1 MNEIEYDK
9 YLKQQEIN
17 KKHEY
22 KKELQDQMIFKEKI
36 KRCKY
41 EEFLREKKLIDQVVE
56 RIHQEDERALQEKWL
71 KMQKTKAE
79 MVAFKEAQDIWKQKQ
94 RQQIEDENK
103 KIQEYMF
110 SKQSDVQA
118 KWVQKQQF
126 FDNCRFYNFSF
137 GVISGTI
144 LLKLFIFFYFP
155 FKNNRSRVEHSF
167 IFLKSQ

>member
-118 KWVQKQQF
+118 K
-126 FDNCRFYNFSF
+126 
-137 GVISGTI
+137 
-144 LLKLFIFFYFP
+144 
-155 FKNNRSRVEHSF
+155 
-167 IFLKSQ
+167 